1 MSEHYRSAS
10 PWHRFQR
17 MVERSASYGGGPY
30 DIELDLFYRQVESHL
45 SGSWLK
51 SEIQACGVRLYVL
64 YREIEEQLGRS
75 GRLESFAS
83 VAGVGA
89 PAMLNWLRGNRGVK
103 RYTIEQLHSWSTLLT
118 RHWSKEGV
126 VVTLLCH
133 PTGVIEPLVS
143 GDSVVPQGGAAR

>member
-1 MSEHYRSAS
+1 MSEHYKSAK

-17 MVERSASYGGGPY
+17 MVERRASYGGGPY
-30 DIELDLFYRQVESHL
+30 DVELDLFYRQVESHL

-64 YREIEEQLGRS
+64 YREIEEQLGRD
-75 GRLESFAS
+75 GRLESFAL
-83 VAGVGA
+83 VLGVGA
-89 PAMLNWLRGNRGVK
+89 PALLNWLRGNRGVK
-103 RYTIEQLHSWSTLLT
+103 RYTIAQLHSWSTLLT
-118 RHWSKEGV
+118 RHWSKEQV

-143 GDSVVPQGGAAR
+143 GDSVVSSSRATR

>member
-1 MSEHYRSAS
+1 MSEHYKSAR

-30 DIELDLFYRQVESHL
+30 DVELDLFYRQVESHL

-64 YREIEEQLGRS
+64 YREIEEQLGRG
-75 GRLESFAS
+75 GRLESFAL
-83 VAGVGA
+83 VLGVGA
-89 PAMLNWLRGNRGVK
+89 PALLNWLRGNRGVK
-103 RYTIEQLHSWSTLLT
+103 RYTIAQLHSWSTLLT
-118 RHWSKEGV
+118 RPWSKEGV

-143 GDSVVPQGGAAR
+143 GDSVVPQGGAKR

>member
-1 MSEHYRSAS
+1 M
-10 PWHRFQR
+10 
-17 MVERSASYGGGPY
+17 
-30 DIELDLFYRQVESHL
+30 ELSSFYEQVDGHL

-64 YREIEEQLGRS
+64 YREIEEQLGRD
-75 GRLESFAS
+75 GRLESFAL
-83 VAGVGA
+83 VVGSGP
-89 PAMLNWLRGNRGVK
+89 PAVFNWLRGARGVK

-118 RHWSKEGV
+118 RHWSREGV

-143 GDSVVPQGGAAR
+143 GDSVIPTGRAT